1 MDPSLLSNYSQIKFD
16 QPVNDLHKEI
26 FRFKTL
32 KELDVFSREARS
44 LKEVISL
51 TVPIMIVL
59 VTFFLVGLVV
69 VAKVKF
75 QDLAELVFA
84 KNVRELDLRWTEGPS
99 EEKNPSALKK
109 GRHLRRWT
117 YEKLPAIF
125 LARFLAIERTSPFCT
140 SWYAYLRPSPVN

>member
-1 MDPSLLSNYSQIKFD
+1 MDPSLLSNYSQIKFVHSSGTD
-16 QPVNDLHKEI
+16 DDLHKEM

-32 KELDVFSREARS
+32 KELDVLSREARS
-44 LKEVISL
+44 LQEVISL

-84 KNVRELDLRWTEGPS
+84 KNVRELDLRWMEAPS

-109 GRHLRRWT
+109 WRHLRRWT
-117 YEKLPAIF
+117 SRNCRLFFLLGFWLLKGLVHSVPAGMPI
-125 LARFLAIERTSPFCT
+125 
-140 SWYAYLRPSPVN
+140 